1 MEQLQSVV
9 IFLVLV
15 ALAFAPWVWRKAQEY
30 DARRK
35 CMTGPE
41 MVAYLMYT
49 EQCRGNR
56 ESLEHYERSKHIRG
70 FWLSEAQRRMA
81 DWPGQVDRA
90 ATDPERIERRKR
102 IAPAY
107 AVPRHRDSKLEPGRT
122 DAAG

>member
-1 MEQLQSVV
+1 MGQLQSIV
-9 IFLVLV
+9 IFLALV
-15 ALAFAPWVWRKAQEY
+15 ALAFAPWVWRKAREH

-56 ESLEHYERSKHIRG
+56 ESLEHYERSPYIRAYWKG
-70 FWLSEAQRRMA
+70 KAEQRMA
-81 DWPGQVDRA
+81 DW
-90 ATDPERIERRKR
+90 TRREG
-102 IAPAY
+102 
-107 AVPRHRDSKLEPGRT
+107 KLEHGRT